1 MKLSRKTFL
10 TITLLLATPI
20 CAKRPKKEKHKG
32 SERSDDRQPPLCQ
45 TGAAGREVHHHSYVG
60 LDAKT
65 SRAATSG
72 VKKSRAETW
81 SLLRDTRVHDVRDRF
96 VGPSCADGI

>member
-1 MKLSRKTFL
+1 MDHVPAAHSRRRSKLN
-10 TITLLLATPI
+10 
-20 CAKRPKKEKHKG
+20 KRPKREKHNG

-45 TGAAGREVHHHSYVG
+45 TGAAGREVHHDSYVG
-60 LDAKT
+60 SDAKT
-65 SRAATSG
+65 SQAATSG